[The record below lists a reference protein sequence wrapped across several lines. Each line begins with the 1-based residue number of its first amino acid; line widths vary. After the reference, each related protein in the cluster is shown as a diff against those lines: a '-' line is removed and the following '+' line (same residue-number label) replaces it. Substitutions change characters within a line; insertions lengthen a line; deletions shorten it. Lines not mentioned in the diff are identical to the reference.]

1 MDKPDTSQAGEPK
14 TWEAGDQYPLRH
26 PLDLKAADGS
36 TVETIADLTLRRL
49 NGADLTVIANATA
62 KGQGE
67 ALKAIVCRVCSI
79 PPSTYDRL
87 DAQDL
92 TEVAQVASGFIGSAL
107 RIGAM

>member
-1 MDKPDTSQAGEPK
+1 MEEDTNDGAPK
-14 TWEAGDQYPLRH
+14 EWAAGDEYPLRH
-26 PLDLKAADGS
+26 PLNLKGPDGS
-36 TVETIADLTLRRL
+36 ILETVSHLTLRRL
-49 NGADLTVIANATA
+49 TGADLTVIANATA

-92 TEVAQVASGFIGSAL
+92 TEVAQVASGFMGSAL